1 MHVTFVSL
9 GSELIGVEYLSAYLK
24 KYGHS
29 TSLAHHPALFND
41 RFQLNMPLLAKLF
54 DQDDRIVEYILH
66 LDPDL
71 IGFSCLTNTFEWSIE
86 IARRVRE
93 QKRIPTIFGGVHPSA
108 IPAFVLGYDEVDFVC

>member
-1 MHVTFVSL
+1 
-9 GSELIGVEYLSAYLK
+9 
-24 KYGHS
+24 
-29 TSLAHHPALFND
+29 
-41 RFQLNMPLLAKLF
+41 MPLLAKLF

-93 QKRIPTIFGGVHPSA
+93 QKRIPTIFGGVTPRGFPNSCWA
-108 IPAFVLGYDEVDFVC
+108 TTRSILLRE